1 MEPLEAFR
9 TQRWGPR
16 ALGEVKEDRVAPFNE
31 DTTRTWPP
39 MSRKIT
45 RTLIKDLGFWPHEKI
60 LEAVR
65 AVHAE
70 GGEDRISQH
79 RNIGISA
86 LASCLCIS
94 NSALLQNPL
103 KVGSGVHISK
113 KSPGNADVAIW
124 RAPWKSHSSQLPWCI

>member
-1 MEPLEAFR
+1 
-9 TQRWGPR
+9 
-16 ALGEVKEDRVAPFNE
+16 
-31 DTTRTWPP
+31 

-45 RTLIKDLGFWPHEKI
+45 RTLIKDLGLWRCEKI

-65 AVHAE
+65 AVRAE
-70 GGEDRISQH
+70 GEDRISQH
-79 RNIGISA
+79 RNIRISA